1 MGERQRL
8 GRRFGWLWSANAV
21 SSFGTSFALGA
32 FSLIAVRVLH
42 ASALEVAALPAAGLA
57 AGAILAV
64 PAGPWIEGRR
74 KRPVMIAMDLVRF
87 LAMATLPVAYALGV
101 LGFWQLLVVAVVT
114 AAAKI
119 TFASASG
126 SYLKSLVPR
135 DKLLVANGRFG
146 STGWT
151 VTAVGPPLGG
161 AAITLLGPVATVTAD
176 AVSYL
181 LSAAGILAINGEEPY
196 PERSPLTPRPPAPSS
211 RQEPSPVP
219 SRGQDLLAG
228 WRYIFADPVLR
239 RLMAN
244 GALTGALIL
253 ATEPLLAI
261 LLLGQLKFTAWMYG
275 MAFGIPCAGGFVAS
289 RLASRLTARFGRQR
303 MLLIAGTARACFPLG
318 LAFTFTGFGGLAF
331 FIVVQAGLI
340 FFMGLYTP
348 VYATYRLELLGDS
361 HVARGLTAYS
371 ITSNATTALLTA
383 LWGVLATLTS
393 ARVAIAVAGVLLLTT
408 PALLPR
414 GGTGKQG
421 GSVARN
427 LPDDLRRVCVRG
439 LRGDGP
445 GRPPGLQGGQ
455 AGHRGDPA
463 GDKGGDQDEDHAEP
477 HEEPDLF
484 HRPHE
489 IRGASRDTGGGGGS
503 PQHGDYVA
511 EDEPSAADDAEEGA
525 EERCMPALGGD
536 HQQAAEQ
543 CDGTGEDLQLQSA
556 VVVHPRLV
564 GRVCVVEVGPH
575 EGDEPAPDAEQGD
588 QHPAQDP
595 VGAPYPQ
602 DPSHLLSLPVELRLS
617 GLF

>member
-8 GRRFGWLWSANAV
+8 GSRFGWLWSANAV

-32 FSLIAVRVLH
+32 FSLIAVRVLR
-42 ASALEVAALPAAGLA
+42 ASAIEVAALPAAGLA
-57 AGAILAV
+57 AGELLAV
-64 PAGPWIEGRR
+64 PAGPWVEARR
-74 KRPVMIAMDLVRF
+74 KRPVMIAMDVVRF
-87 LAMATLPVAYALGV
+87 LAMASLPVTYALGL
-101 LGFWQLLVVAVVT
+101 LGFWQLLVVSVVT

-119 TFASASG
+119 AFTSASG

-135 DKLLVANGRFG
+135 DQLLVANGRFG
-146 STGWT
+146 STAWT
-151 VTAVGPPLGG
+151 VTALGTPLGG
-161 AAITLLGPVATVTAD
+161 AAITLFGPVATVTAD

-196 PERSPLTPRPPAPSS
+196 PERSPLTPRPPAPYS
-211 RQEPSPVP
+211 RQEPSVPP

-239 RLMAN
+239 RLLAN

-318 LAFTFTGFGGLAF
+318 LAFTFAGFGGLAF
-331 FIVVQAGLI
+331 FVVVQAGLI
-340 FFMGLYTP
+340 FFMGLYIP

-421 GSVARN
+421 GSVSED
-427 LPDDLRRVCVRG
+427 LSDDLRCVAVRG
-439 LRGDGP
+439 VRRDGRDRAP
-445 GRPPGLQGGQ
+445 GRHGGQ

-463 GDKGGDQDEDHAEP
+463 GDDGGDQDQDHAEP

-489 IRGASRDTGGGGGS
+489 RGGASGDAGRGGGG
-503 PQHGDYVA
+503 PQHGEYVA
-511 EDEPSAADDAEEGA
+511 EDEPGAGDDAEEGA
-525 EERCMPALGGD
+525 EERRVPALGGD

-543 CDGTGEDLQLQSA
+543 GDRAWEDLQPQPA
-556 VVVHPRLV
+556 VVVHPHLV
-564 GRVCVVEVGPH
+564 GRVGVVEVGS
-575 EGDEPAPDAEQGD
+575 DERDEAAPDAEQGH

-602 DPSHLLSLPVELRLS
+602 DPSHLLSLPVE
-617 GLF
+617 